1 MSAGERLPG
10 TPEPMFRWPGVRGV
24 TLAGIDSVMAPR
36 AVREAAW
43 ARLAQDLDTAQ
54 LERMTR
60 EVGLADAIG
69 LGAEILAGQVRGRVV
84 VNVNG

>member
-1 MSAGERLPG
+1 
-10 TPEPMFRWPGVRGV
+10 
-24 TLAGIDSVMAPR
+24 MAPR
-36 AVREAAW
+36 ALREAAW

-84 VNVNG
+84 VNVNR

>member
-1 MSAGERLPG
+1 
-10 TPEPMFRWPGVRGV
+10 
-24 TLAGIDSVMAPR
+24 
-36 AVREAAW
+36 
-43 ARLAQDLDTAQ
+43 LDAAQ

-84 VNVNG
+84 VNVNR